1 MMFPGL
7 MPPRAEEEEAV
18 ELVSS
23 DWGVGNQGETHTWD
37 I

>member
-1 MMFPGL
+1 MEDGKETVLDIMMFPGL

-23 DWGVGNQGETHTWD
+23 D
-37 I
+37 